1 MAPAAGLK
9 PRVFMGGLLRDG
21 EETLDQVLGFIDE
34 AHRELP
40 GLDAFVF
47 ENNSRDRTPELLEE
61 AVRGRPH
68 LHVRSE
74 TWDLDE
80 FREASKARTWD
91 NKACRLELISEAR
104 NRLLDW
110 MREGGIGGG
119 DRVVIV
125 DWDFLRPPPLE
136 PLARAISELPMDA
149 DAVFANG
156 VGATGRYYDL
166 YELRTADHP
175 LGPELLGDR
184 FWTSRRRRRALG
196 RVIDPAEP
204 PIGVYSAFAGLGVYR
219 AEALEGCR
227 YSPYPTPELHAFYKQ
242 RFSEDQ
248 GNPEIRHVRRRK
260 LEKVRKGALL
270 GAHLFDDEL
279 FYLNNSGFNFP
290 IAAEHVNLHISMR
303 ARGRGKLFIL
313 PGLPYQSHH

>member
-1 MAPAAGLK
+1 VAEAELNG
-9 PRVFMGGLLRDG
+9 RVVMGGLLRDG
-21 EETLDQVLGFIDE
+21 EQTLEGVLGFIDD
-34 AHRELP
+34 ARQALPELEVY
-40 GLDAFVF
+40 VF
-47 ENNSRDRTPELLEE
+47 ENNSSDRTPELLERAASE
-61 AVRGRPH
+61 RSH
-68 LHVRSE
+68 LHVCSE

-91 NKACRLELISEAR
+91 NKPCRLELISEAR

-110 MREGGIGGG
+110 MREDGISAG

-125 DWDFLRPPPLE
+125 DWDFLKPPPLA
-136 PLARAISELPMDA
+136 PLVEVIAELPEDA

-156 VGATGRYYDL
+156 VGSTGRYYDL
-166 YELRTADHP
+166 YELRTPEHP
-175 LGPELLGDR
+175 LGPELMGDR
-184 FWTSRRRRRALG
+184 FWSSRRRRRALG
-196 RVIDPAEP
+196 RVIGPGEP
-204 PIGVYSAFAGLGVYR
+204 PIEVYSAFGGLAVYR

-227 YSPYPTPELHAFYKQ
+227 YSPYPTPELDAFYKE
-242 RFSEDQ
+242 RLREDP
-248 GNPEIRHVRRRK
+248 GNPEIRRVLRGK
-260 LEKVRKGALL
+260 PEKIRKGALL

-303 ARGRGKLFIL
+303 AKGRGKLFIL

>member
-1 MAPAAGLK
+1 MAQAARLK

-21 EETLDQVLGFIDE
+21 EGTLDQILAFIDE
-34 AHRELP
+34 ARTELP
-40 GLDAFVF
+40 GLEVYIF
-47 ENNSRDRTPELLEE
+47 ENNSRDRTPELLQE
-61 AVRGRPH
+61 AARERPH
-68 LHVRSE
+68 LHARSE
-74 TWDLDE
+74 VWDLDE
-80 FREASKARTWD
+80 FRERSRARTWD
-91 NKACRLELISEAR
+91 NKPCRIELISEAR

-110 MREGGIGGG
+110 MRADGLGGV

-136 PLARAISELPMDA
+136 PLARAILELPENA
-149 DAVFANG
+149 DGVFANG
-156 VGATGRYYDL
+156 VGSTGRYYDL
-166 YELRTADHP
+166 YELRTTEHP
-175 LGPELLGDR
+175 LGPEILGDR

-196 RVIDPAEP
+196 RAIDPGEP
-204 PIGVYSAFAGLGVYR
+204 PIEVFSAFAGLGVYR

-227 YSPYPTPELHAFYKQ
+227 YSPYPTPELHAFYKE

-248 GNPEIRHVRRRK
+248 GNREIRRIARSK
-260 LEKVRKGALL
+260 PEKVRKGALL

-313 PGLPYQSHH
+313 PDLPYLSHH

>member
-1 MAPAAGLK
+1 MAPAASLT
-9 PRVFMGGLLRDG
+9 PQVFMGGLLRDG
-21 EETLDQVLGFIDE
+21 EETVDRVLAFIDE

-40 GLDAFVF
+40 DLEAFIF
-47 ENNSRDRTPELLEE
+47 ENNSHDRTPELLDGAARE
-61 AVRGRPH
+61 RPH

-91 NKACRLELISEAR
+91 NRPCRIELISEAR

-110 MREGGIGGG
+110 MREGGIEAG

-125 DWDFLRPPPLE
+125 DWDFLRPPPIA
-136 PLARAISELPMDA
+136 PLVRAIAEFPDEA

-166 YELRTADHP
+166 YELRTAEHP

-184 FWTSRRRRRALG
+184 FWTSRRRMRALG
-196 RVIDPAEP
+196 RVIDPAGP
-204 PIGVYSAFAGLGVYR
+204 PIEVHSAFAGLGVYR

-227 YSPYPTPELHAFYKQ
+227 YSPYPTPELHAFYKETFD
-242 RFSEDQ
+242 RDPR
-248 GNPEIRHVRRRK
+248 NPEVRQVRRRK
-260 LEKVRKGALL
+260 VEKVHKGALL
-270 GAHLFDDEL
+270 GAYLFDDEL
-279 FYLNNSGFNFP
+279 FYVNNSGFNFP

-303 ARGRGKLFIL
+303 ARGHGKLFIL
-313 PGLPYQSHH
+313 PELPYLSHH

>member
-1 MAPAAGLK
+1 VAPAASVSQ
-9 PRVFMGGLLRDG
+9 RVFMGGLLRDG
-21 EETLDQVLGFIDE
+21 EETMDQILGFIDE

-40 GLDAFVF
+40 GLEAYIF
-47 ENNSRDRTPELLEE
+47 ENNSRDGTAELLQKGAGE
-61 AVRGRPH
+61 RPH

-91 NKACRLELISEAR
+91 NKPCRLELISEAR

-110 MREGGIGGG
+110 MREDGISAS

-136 PLARAISELPMDA
+136 PLVQVVTEMRGDA
-149 DAVFANG
+149 DALFANG
-156 VGATGRYYDL
+156 VGSTGRYYDL
-166 YELRTADHP
+166 YELRTKEHP
-175 LGPELLGDR
+175 LGPELMGDR

-196 RVIDPAEP
+196 RVIAPSES
-204 PIGVYSAFAGLGVYR
+204 PIEVFSAFAGLAVYR

-227 YSPYPTPELHAFYKQ
+227 YSPYPTAELHAFYKE
-242 RFSEDQ
+242 RLSEDPS
-248 GNPEIRHVRRRK
+248 NPEVRHVRRRK
-260 LEKVRKGALL
+260 VEKVRKGALL
-270 GAHLFDDEL
+270 GAYLFDDEL

-290 IAAEHVNLHISMR
+290 IAAEHVNFHLAMR
-303 ARGRGKLFIL
+303 ARGHGRLFID
-313 PGLPYQSHH
+313 PGLPYFSHH

>member
-1 MAPAAGLK
+1 
-9 PRVFMGGLLRDG
+9 MGGLLRDG
-21 EETLDQVLGFIDE
+21 EETLDRVLAFIDE

-40 GLDAFVF
+40 DLEAFIF
-47 ENNSRDRTPELLEE
+47 ENNSRDRTPELLAE
-61 AVRGRPH
+61 AARERPH

-91 NKACRLELISEAR
+91 NRPCRIELISEAR

-110 MREGGIGGG
+110 MREVGFGAG

-125 DWDFLRPPPLE
+125 DWDFLRPPPIA
-136 PLARAISELPMDA
+136 PLTRAIAELPDEA

-166 YELRTADHP
+166 YELRTAEHP

-204 PIGVYSAFAGLGVYR
+204 PIEVHSAFAGLGVYR

-227 YSPYPTPELHAFYKQ
+227 YSPYPTAELHAFYKEIFN
-242 RFSEDQ
+242 RDPRNSEVRQ
-248 GNPEIRHVRRRK
+248 VRRRK
-260 LEKVRKGALL
+260 VAKVQKGALL
-270 GAHLFDDEL
+270 GTYLFDDEL
-279 FYLNNSGFNFP
+279 FYVNNSGFNFP

-303 ARGRGKLFIL
+303 ARGHGKLFIL
-313 PGLPYQSHH
+313 PALPYLSHH